1 MVRVG
6 GTGSLGRVGTRDDPG
21 HIRLRGIT
29 AIGHHG
35 VLASE
40 QAQGQPFI
48 VDIDATVVLETRSD
62 QLSDTVNYA
71 ELAQGVIAEITGDPV
86 DLIETLT
93 GRIADR
99 CLALDPRI
107 LAVTVTVHKP
117 HAPVGVP
124 LTDVEVTLT
133 RSRQ

>member
-1 MVRVG
+1 M
-6 GTGSLGRVGTRDDPG
+6 VGTRDDPG
-21 HIRLRGIT
+21 HIRLRGIA

-40 QAQGQPFI
+40 KALGQPFI
-48 VDIDATVVLETRSD
+48 VDVDAFVHLETSSD

-71 ELAQGVIAEITGDPV
+71 ELAQGVVAEITGDPV
-86 DLIETLT
+86 NLIETLT

-117 HAPVGVP
+117 QAPVGVP
-124 LTDVEVTLT
+124 VADVEVTLT